1 MVRTS
6 ILLLLSL
13 LSIEIGKLKVSTSF
27 VHPGLL
33 HTTVDL
39 QRMQSMVA
47 RQYQPWYTAYLS
59 FAADSHS
66 KLSYSMQG
74 PSAVVTR
81 DANSTIQNAGNNYLA
96 QDSVAALQL
105 ALMYSITG
113 NVSYAILATRILEA
127 WAQTLTIINGT

>member
-1 MVRTS
+1 MMRTS

-13 LSIEIGKLKVSTSF
+13 LSIEVGKIKTNSF

-33 HTTVDL
+33 HTTNDI
-39 QRMQSMVA
+39 QRMKSMVTEQ
-47 RQYQPWYTAYLS
+47 REPWHTAFLS

-66 KLSYSMQG
+66 SLSYSIEG
-74 PSAVVTR
+74 PDAVVTR
-81 DANSTIQNAGNNYLA
+81 DVSSSITNAGNSRLA

-113 NVSYAILATRILEA
+113 NVSYAALATRILDA
-127 WAQTLTIINGT
+127 WAQTLIIINGT